1 MFPLKKKKTSVMI
14 DIIQRKIDVMWKLYI
29 MQHNIKK
36 CIHLFVQHAC
46 C

>member
-1 MFPLKKKKTSVMI
+1 MFSLKKKKTSV
-14 DIIQRKIDVMWKLYI
+14 DIDVMWKLYI